1 MAGQHPAKG
10 SDMHPNPFTELAELH
25 RHLALLKHRV
35 EEERDPLLRAARE
48 DQMVAVL
55 ALIGLVRA
63 RVQPGQSELP

>member
-1 MAGQHPAKG
+1 
-10 SDMHPNPFTELAELH
+10 
-25 RHLALLKHRV
+25 V